1 MMTLHTLASGS
12 EGNCLLISGGGT
24 HILVDAG
31 ISARRIK
38 TSLAQLG
45 LRIED
50 ISAIL
55 LTHEHSD
62 HTCALATLIKHH
74 ATPLYASRGT
84 ASQLCYRLAGIERQ
98 LRVVE
103 RSGTFAVGA
112 CRVTVFP
119 TSHDSRESVDYRVD
133 CPDGSIGIL
142 TDTGYVTDEAADA
155 LTGVELLVLESNHD
169 VDWLRSGPYPYY
181 LKERI
186 LSLQGH
192 LSNEDAARFAVMMA
206 QRGTRQI
213 VLAHLSRENNTPER
227 ALETV
232 ECALR
237 AAELGTFVTV
247 APRGELSRCF
257 ELEGEACRK

>member
-1 MMTLHTLASGS
+1 M
-12 EGNCLLISGGGT
+12 
-24 HILVDAG
+24 
-31 ISARRIK
+31 
-38 TSLAQLG
+38 
-45 LRIED
+45 
-50 ISAIL
+50 
-55 LTHEHSD
+55 
-62 HTCALATLIKHH
+62 
-74 ATPLYASRGT
+74 
-84 ASQLCYRLAGIERQ
+84 
-98 LRVVE
+98 
-103 RSGTFAVGA
+103 
-112 CRVTVFP
+112 
-119 TSHDSRESVDYRVD
+119 
-133 CPDGSIGIL
+133 
-142 TDTGYVTDEAADA
+142 
-155 LTGVELLVLESNHD
+155 LESNHD

-232 ECALR
+232 EQALR

-257 ELEGEACRK
+257 ELEGEVCRK

>member
-1 MMTLHTLASGS
+1 MTLHTLASGS
-12 EGNCLLISGGGT
+12 EGNCLLISHGTT

-31 ISARRIK
+31 ISMRRIK

-45 LRIED
+45 LTMDHID
-50 ISAIL
+50 TIL

-62 HTCALATLIKHH
+62 HTCALTTLCKHH
-74 ATPLYASRGT
+74 NTPLYASRGT
-84 ASQLCYRLAGIERQ
+84 ASQLCYRIAGIQPQ

-103 RSGTFAVGA
+103 RNAVFTVGD
-112 CRVTVFP
+112 CRVTVFS
-119 TSHDSRESVDYRVD
+119 TSHDSRESVDYRID
-133 CPDGSIGIL
+133 CPDGGIGIL

-186 LSLQGH
+186 LGLQGH
-192 LSNEDAARFAVMMA
+192 LSNEDAARFAVAMA

-213 VLAHLSRENNTPER
+213 VLAPISTGTMDPSRT
-227 ALETV
+227 
-232 ECALR
+232 CALT
-237 AAELGTFVTV
+237 ADLISASENTS
-247 APRGELSRCF
+247 PS
-257 ELEGEACRK
+257 K

>member
-1 MMTLHTLASGS
+1 MTLHTLASGS
-12 EGNCLLISGGGT
+12 EGNCLLISHGTT

-31 ISARRIK
+31 ISMRRIK

-45 LRIED
+45 LTMDHID
-50 ISAIL
+50 AIL

-62 HTCALATLIKHH
+62 HTCALTTLCKHH
-74 ATPLYASRGT
+74 TTPLYASRGT
-84 ASQLCYRLAGIERQ
+84 ASQLCYRIAGIQPQ
-98 LRVVE
+98 LRVVD
-103 RSGTFAVGA
+103 RGAVFTVGD
-112 CRVTVFP
+112 CRVTVFS
-119 TSHDSRESVDYRVD
+119 TSHDSRESVDYRID

-186 LSLQGH
+186 LGLQGH
-192 LSNEDAARFAVMMA
+192 LSNEDAARFAVAMA
-206 QRGTRQI
+206 QRGTQQI
-213 VLAHLSRENNTPER
+213 VLAHLSRENNTPAR

-232 ECALR
+232 QRALCASRLSP
-237 AAELGTFVTV
+237 TVTV
-247 APRGELSRCF
+247 APRSELSQCF
-257 ELEGEACRK
+257 ELEGSVCRK